1 MAHVTRILAS
11 ALLFLAVSFPASAQD
26 TNYARTLIC
35 ALASPEMYGRGMQHR
50 GDSIAAEMLRMELA
64 GYKIKPLCKNYF
76 QYFRF
81 PRTTTRPPIVQSG
94 YRSQNVCAYIPGKSD
109 SMIVFTAHYE
119 HLGMHGDTIFYGAHD
134 NASGTAA
141 VMDIARVLS
150 SQNRHYTYVILFFG
164 GEESGL
170 VGSSYFSDVPLV
182 KLDKIKLLI
191 NLDLFCGGDEGL
203 MVVNAED
210 ARTKPYVDLLD
221 EINREHHYAAK
232 IARRPNAANSD
243 HYFFT
248 PHCPAVFIYT
258 LGGKYGGYHNP
269 LDTCETCGLE
279 NYANFNKLI
288 HTFLR
293 RLEQRAASR

>member
-1 MAHVTRILAS
+1 MVHVTRVLAL
-11 ALLFLAVSFPASAQD
+11 ALLLLAASIPAVAQD
-26 TNYARTLIC
+26 SSYARIIIC

-50 GDSIAAEMLRMELA
+50 GDSIAAELLRRELD
-64 GYKIKPLCKNYF
+64 GYDGIKPLAKNYF

-109 SMIVFTAHYE
+109 TMIVLTAHYE
-119 HLGMHGDTIFYGAHD
+119 HLGMHGDTVFYGAHD

-150 SQNRHYTYVILFFG
+150 YQNRHYTYVILFFG
-164 GEESGL
+164 GEEAGL
-170 VGSSYFSDVPLV
+170 IGSSYFSDVPLIKMNKV
-182 KLDKIKLLI
+182 KLLI

-210 ARTKPYVDLLD
+210 ERTKPYVDLLD
-221 EINREHHYAAK
+221 EINRDHQYASK

-243 HYFFT
+243 HYPFT
-248 PHCPAVFIYT
+248 ALCPAVFIYT
-258 LGGKYGGYHNP
+258 LGGPYGGYHAP
-269 LDTCETCGLE
+269 QDTCEACGLG
-279 NYANFNKLI
+279 NYSNFITLL
-288 HTFLR
+288 HTFLE
-293 RLEQRAASR
+293 RLERHAR